1 VSGDLGRGVGLA
13 FFQEESG
20 MMSSVAV
27 AIPFRWIPGG
37 ATNAG
42 AIATVSSR
50 LAMRRAARGDPWRRS
65 KGAEVIFSLA

>member
-1 VSGDLGRGVGLA
+1 
-13 FFQEESG
+13 